1 LNPVNTVVANT
12 AITANTT
19 NFIPMYARN
28 STLQNSVPA
37 LGIPTSLCLP
47 PDTTDA
53 TNGTPNGFLPSG
65 CRPRMLD
72 TNVWVLA

>member
-1 LNPVNTVVANT
+1 
-12 AITANTT
+12 
-19 NFIPMYARN
+19 MYARN
-28 STLQNSVPA
+28 SVIQAVAPA